1 MEAYN
6 LCVARPFKALGRL
19 EAKSG
24 AFASGTKAVADAKK
38 TDPEPDG
45 VEVVENMG
53 EWFVR
58 VVINGKAQVS
68 TFEGEAYAR
77 SFADGQ
83 RMRIG
88 LNKLCKHI

>member
-1 MEAYN
+1 M
-6 LCVARPFKALGRL
+6 
-19 EAKSG
+19 
-24 AFASGTKAVADAKK
+24 ADAKK
-38 TDPEPDG
+38 ADPEPDG

-58 VVINGKAQVS
+58 VVVNGKAQVS
-68 TFEGEAYAR
+68 TFEVEAYAR

-83 RMRIG
+83 RMRAG